1 MPYPP
6 GGRRPPL
13 QYTQHPFIISRRGRP
28 MWRPGE
34 RRADDCKFAF
44 YLSRGPDFRKRT
56 GDISPPG
63 EVLSRDGKYP
73 KIPGSSSSQSP
84 LHSERPGVGIPRC
97 APLLVLSQPRPK
109 VVVGFPG
116 LRPYDFRTRSARLE
130 NGLNLFGAAMNL
142 GPLRPP
148 PAAARAGQIRW
159 SFFPHIAPLVCL
171 AFSALLGAFSLFRRA
186 RFLHRAM
193 TRIKNAPSS
202 VIAYGDA
209 TFPPV
214 WGRL

>member
-1 MPYPP
+1 
-6 GGRRPPL
+6 
-13 QYTQHPFIISRRGRP
+13 

-73 KIPGSSSSQSP
+73 KIPGSVDP
-84 LHSERPGVGIPRC
+84 DPG
-97 APLLVLSQPRPK
+97 
-109 VVVGFPG
+109 
-116 LRPYDFRTRSARLE
+116 ARLE
-130 NGLNLFGAAMNL
+130 NGLNLFGAGMNL

-159 SFFPHIAPLVCL
+159 SFFPNIAPLVCL

-186 RFLHRAM
+186 R
-193 TRIKNAPSS
+193 
-202 VIAYGDA
+202 
-209 TFPPV
+209 
-214 WGRL
+214 

>member
-1 MPYPP
+1 MESTQRSP
-6 GGRRPPL
+6 GRRPHKVRFTRNAQAWAFLVRSLARPL
-13 QYTQHPFIISRRGRP
+13 PTTTQGRG
-28 MWRPGE
+28 WVPG
-34 RRADDCKFAF
+34 
-44 YLSRGPDFRKRT
+44 
-56 GDISPPG
+56 
-63 EVLSRDGKYP
+63 
-73 KIPGSSSSQSP
+73 GS
-84 LHSERPGVGIPRC
+84 
-97 APLLVLSQPRPK
+97 A
-109 VVVGFPG
+109 
-116 LRPYDFRTRSARLE
+116 PYDFRTRSARLE
-130 NGLNLFGAAMNL
+130 NGLNLFGAGMNL

-214 WGRL
+214 WGRLFGVPLRRRHKTRFAGLLWAHWVCRCFCRAR

>member
-1 MPYPP
+1 MFL
-6 GGRRPPL
+6 GEC
-13 QYTQHPFIISRRGRP
+13 S
-28 MWRPGE
+28 E
-34 RRADDCKFAF
+34 RRAAKGLPYIASIRSS
-44 YLSRGPDFRKRT
+44 YPVGAAVPSGPRT

-63 EVLSRDGKYP
+63 EVLSKDGKYP
-73 KIPGSSSSQSP
+73 KILGP
-84 LHSERPGVGIPRC
+84 
-97 APLLVLSQPRPK
+97 AA
-109 VVVGFPG
+109 
-116 LRPYDFRTRSARLE
+116 RTRSARLE
-130 NGLNLFGAAMNL
+130 NGLNLFGAGVNL

-171 AFSALLGAFSLFRRA
+171 AFLALLGAFSLFRRA

-209 TFPPV
+209 TFPPG
-214 WGRL
+214 WGRLGGRPVAARGCGVQPTPGGRAPWNPFEAQRQRVRWEEEPQRNKRAFEQVRKQVL